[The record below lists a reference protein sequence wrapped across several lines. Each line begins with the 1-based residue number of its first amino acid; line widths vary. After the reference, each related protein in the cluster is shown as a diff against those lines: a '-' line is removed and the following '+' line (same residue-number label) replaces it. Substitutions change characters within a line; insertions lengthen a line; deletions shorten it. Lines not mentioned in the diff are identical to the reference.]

1 MRMISIEEVRQN
13 CRIDDD
19 SEDDLLKIYLAAAQQ
34 AVIQYTGRNWYADE
48 VPESDPDGMLYN
60 SSVNLA
66 ILLLT
71 ANWYKNREAVTALN
85 SSYLAYGVSYLLDPY
100 RIMWR

>member
-1 MRMISIEEVRQN
+1 MHMISIEDVRQN

-34 AVIQYTGRNWYADE
+34 AVIQYTGRNWYINE

-66 ILLLT
+66 LLLLT
-71 ANWYKNREAVTALN
+71 ANWYKNREATTAVN
-85 SSYLAYGVSYLLDPY
+85 SSYLVYGVGWLLEPY
-100 RIMWR
+100 RLMWR